1 MRIDLD
7 RWEEIFITITR
18 NKTRS
23 LLTAF
28 GVFWGIFM
36 LVALMGGGQGL
47 QDMMSAN
54 FKGFATNSVFFGS
67 NKTSEA
73 YKGFRKGRYWD
84 MEFND
89 VERIRQAVP
98 EVEVITPN
106 ISRWGSTAIF
116 GDKKSSCAVRGL
128 QPDYEKIEAQNITMG
143 RFINDV
149 DILENRKVCTI
160 GKRVYDELFP
170 QGGNPC

>member
-54 FKGFATNSVFFGS
+54 FKGFATNSVFFGVIKPVKPIKDLEKDVIGIWS
-67 NKTSEA
+67 LTMWNVSAKP
-73 YKGFRKGRYWD
+73 YRK
-84 MEFND
+84 
-89 VERIRQAVP
+89 
-98 EVEVITPN
+98 
-106 ISRWGSTAIF
+106 
-116 GDKKSSCAVRGL
+116 
-128 QPDYEKIEAQNITMG
+128 
-143 RFINDV
+143 
-149 DILENRKVCTI
+149 
-160 GKRVYDELFP
+160 
-170 QGGNPC
+170 

>member
-106 ISRWGSTAIF
+106 ISRW
-116 GDKKSSCAVRGL
+116 
-128 QPDYEKIEAQNITMG
+128 
-143 RFINDV
+143 
-149 DILENRKVCTI
+149 
-160 GKRVYDELFP
+160 
-170 QGGNPC
+170 